1 MYGGDNSSGGHY
13 TNRLHKHPRL
23 SRMQGLPE
31 KINGQAAILQRGKQP
46 RPLED
51 GNWVCDDPSCSNVNY
66 PRRTECNKCGKHR
79 GPLGDAVVKAYIETI
94 KIARELNP
102 APPGLFNAHLI
113 SGAADCGSTLVR
125 GMLPHLSSTDVPAQQ
140 GGISIS
146 SGGGG
151 GGSSHISS
159 VGEIELWMN
168 TDFEGPLFPSF
179 ASHYV
184 TGDGG
189 MSGRRSTLS
198 AATEGKRLAEQL
210 VASFAASTDP
220 VADAGE
226 CLASAALWL
235 QTMKSRL
242 QTGDSVGLATSSIS
256 GLGSGSSGR
265 GSLGSLRTPL
275 NGVNM
280 LSQPHVGVA
289 TNVGMTSGS
298 GGLGSLAINSGPG
311 ISRSNLL
318 GSSVGGHGNT
328 PGAMGSLLG
337 SHGKMGCPGVCFE
350 DFKDRPSDFLREF
363 GDPAAVTAT
372 AMGGGQR
379 PEPGVNGNWEC
390 EDCKN
395 VNFPRR
401 INCFQ
406 CHKRRGLKGDD
417 IVRNYVRSL
426 IEDPGSIHN

>member
-1 MYGGDNSSGGHY
+1 MWSLAPNDASSKV
-13 TNRLHKHPRL
+13 LHVWVLFQKKWCFPAL
-23 SRMQGLPE
+23 S
-31 KINGQAAILQRGKQP
+31 
-46 RPLED
+46 
-51 GNWVCDDPSCSNVNY
+51 PSYWTGPFENY
-66 PRRTECNKCGKHR
+66 NHCK
-79 GPLGDAVVKAYIETI
+79 
-94 KIARELNP
+94 
-102 APPGLFNAHLI
+102 
-113 SGAADCGSTLVR
+113 
-125 GMLPHLSSTDVPAQQ
+125 
-140 GGISIS
+140 
-146 SGGGG
+146 
-151 GGSSHISS
+151 
-159 VGEIELWMN
+159 
-168 TDFEGPLFPSF
+168 FEGLC
-179 ASHYV
+179 
-184 TGDGG
+184 
-189 MSGRRSTLS
+189 S

-350 DFKDRPSDFLREF
+350 DFKDRPSDFLRVCV
-363 GDPAAVTAT
+363 P
-372 AMGGGQR
+372 
-379 PEPGVNGNWEC
+379 
-390 EDCKN
+390 
-395 VNFPRR
+395 
-401 INCFQ
+401 CFL
-406 CHKRRGLKGDD
+406 CMPLRGLEETKA
-417 IVRNYVRSL
+417 ISISL
-426 IEDPGSIHN
+426 Q

>member
-1 MYGGDNSSGGHY
+1 MTLLNCSIQTVNVVSCPKGCIKQV
-13 TNRLHKHPRL
+13 LHVWVLFQKKWRFPAL
-23 SRMQGLPE
+23 S
-31 KINGQAAILQRGKQP
+31 
-46 RPLED
+46 
-51 GNWVCDDPSCSNVNY
+51 PSYWTGPFENY
-66 PRRTECNKCGKHR
+66 NHWK
-79 GPLGDAVVKAYIETI
+79 
-94 KIARELNP
+94 
-102 APPGLFNAHLI
+102 
-113 SGAADCGSTLVR
+113 
-125 GMLPHLSSTDVPAQQ
+125 
-140 GGISIS
+140 
-146 SGGGG
+146 
-151 GGSSHISS
+151 
-159 VGEIELWMN
+159 
-168 TDFEGPLFPSF
+168 FEGLC
-179 ASHYV
+179 
-184 TGDGG
+184 
-189 MSGRRSTLS
+189 S

-235 QTMKSRL
+235 QTMKSRM

-256 GLGSGSSGR
+256 GLGSSSSGR

-350 DFKDRPSDFLREF
+350 DFKDRPSDFLRVCV
-363 GDPAAVTAT
+363 P
-372 AMGGGQR
+372 
-379 PEPGVNGNWEC
+379 
-390 EDCKN
+390 
-395 VNFPRR
+395 
-401 INCFQ
+401 CFL
-406 CHKRRGLKGDD
+406 CMILRGLEDQTHFHFASMKKSNCCARLLKHDF
-417 IVRNYVRSL
+417 VYKTARNL
-426 IEDPGSIHN
+426 ETQQQ

>member
-1 MYGGDNSSGGHY
+1 MWSLAPKDASSEV
-13 TNRLHKHPRL
+13 LHV
-23 SRMQGLPE
+23 
-31 KINGQAAILQRGKQP
+31 
-46 RPLED
+46 
-51 GNWVCDDPSCSNVNY
+51 WVLFQKKWCF
-66 PRRTECNKCGKHR
+66 
-79 GPLGDAVVKAYIETI
+79 
-94 KIARELNP
+94 P
-102 APPGLFNAHLI
+102 A
-113 SGAADCGSTLVR
+113 
-125 GMLPHLSSTDVPAQQ
+125 
-140 GGISIS
+140 
-146 SGGGG
+146 
-151 GGSSHISS
+151 
-159 VGEIELWMN
+159 
-168 TDFEGPLFPSF
+168 LFPS
-179 ASHYV
+179 YW
-184 TGDGG
+184 TGPFENYNHWKFEG
-189 MSGRRSTLS
+189 LCS

-235 QTMKSRL
+235 QTMKSRM

-256 GLGSGSSGR
+256 GLGSSSSSR

-328 PGAMGSLLG
+328 PGAMGSLFG

-350 DFKDRPSDFLREF
+350 DFKDRPSDFLRVCVPRFLCMPLRGLEDQSHLHFASMKKSNCCTRLLNAWFCVQNCQEF

-401 INCFQ
+401 WAVFI
-406 CHKRRGLKGDD
+406 
-417 IVRNYVRSL
+417 
-426 IEDPGSIHN
+426 DPPNLFPNVERTKEATCLGFWL